1 MKTTLLGRTGVT
13 VSRICLGCMSYGE
26 PDRGSHPWTL
36 GESASRPFLRRA
48 LDLGINFFDTANV
61 YSDGSSEEIVGRALL
76 EYAGRQQVVI
86 ATKVHG
92 RMHAGANGAG
102 LSRKAIFGEIDATD
116 DFSEINATFEAQIA
130 SISTNNEARD
140 GHLKSEEFFAAD
152 QYPTLTF
159 VSTGL
164 TKKDD
169 ERFVL
174 HGDLSLRGV
183 TKPVALNVEYGGTTT
198 DPYGNVKAGFEVQ
211 GKINRKDFGLTWGVV
226 TEAGGAVVSDEVG
239 LVANIQV
246 VKQG

>member
-1 MKTTLLGRTGVT
+1 METAVATRWVIDAAHSEVQFKVKHLVITTVTGQFNQF
-13 VSRICLGCMSYGE
+13 S
-26 PDRGSHPWTL
+26 
-36 GESASRPFLRRA
+36 
-48 LDLGINFFDTANV
+48 
-61 YSDGSSEEIVGRALL
+61 
-76 EYAGRQQVVI
+76 
-86 ATKVHG
+86 
-92 RMHAGANGAG
+92 
-102 LSRKAIFGEIDATD
+102 GEIDATD